1 MNIYITPYVR
11 GVSEEKRVGAWMD
24 IHIVQGA
31 SALAVDTLAV
41 VGPND
46 DIAQHGPVLQ
56 EEHGVGVAA
65 LSLLVARRRAAVPL
79 LQASVEALAGG
90 DGLDGSQGGGA
101 GRGRES
107 GLQVGVGRCE
117 GCSERH
123 GGGGQEGEE
132 L

>member
-1 MNIYITPYVR
+1 MCMCVYVWE
-11 GVSEEKRVGAWMD
+11 EEKVGAWID
-24 IHIVQGA
+24 LHIVQGA
-31 SALAVDTLAV
+31 SALAVDTLTI

-46 DIAQHGPVLQ
+46 DIAQHGPVLE

-65 LSLLVARRRAAVPL
+65 LSLVIAGRGAAVPL
-79 LQASVEALAGG
+79 LQASVEARAGG
-90 DGLDGSQGGGA
+90 DSLDGSQGGGA
-101 GRGRES
+101 RRGRER

>member
-1 MNIYITPYVR
+1 MGVCVCGIKLRR
-11 GVSEEKRVGAWMD
+11 GY

-65 LSLLVARRRAAVPL
+65 LSLLVAGRRAAVPL

-101 GRGRES
+101 RRGRER

-117 GCSERH
+117 GCSQRH
-123 GGGGQEGEE
+123 GSGGQEGEE